1 MAATDL
7 TMVRRLP
14 VEGSGVFAWAV
25 AARESASTSGLRQRG
40 RILQTDEAILI
51 SATQQGIGGIGQRGA
66 VIEGEAHIL
75 RVRHQRNQ
83 AILCCRLTE

>member
-40 RILQTDEAILI
+40 RILQTDEAILFPLP
-51 SATQQGIGGIGQRGA
+51 SK
-66 VIEGEAHIL
+66 IL
-75 RVRHQRNQ
+75 AGSGSV
-83 AILCCRLTE
+83 AP